1 MRILAIVTEAY
12 GGYGGIAQYNRDL
25 LTAMSASSLTE
36 AIEVL
41 PRYAR
46 DEVDGLPRKVRQS
59 EPHKSRAAM
68 ALRALELGE
77 RLKPD
82 LVFCGHLHL
91 APLAASIARR
101 HRSALICQT
110 HGVEVWSRP
119 GEVRRRGMEAAGAVL
134 CVSRDTRARVLTWI
148 DLQPERVRVV
158 PNTVG
163 AEFTPGDP
171 FPARERLGVGE
182 RKVILSV
189 SRLDAGQR
197 HKGQDRII
205 RLLPTLLAEGLDV
218 VYLIAGEGDDA
229 PRVRSIADDTGVSDR
244 VRLLGRVPQA
254 ELPELYR
261 AADVFALPST
271 GDGFGIVYLEAMAC
285 GVPAVGLDVGGAS
298 DALADGELGILASE
312 SDLAATLVQAL
323 AQRARDPSLPA
334 RVQASFGQSAFQ
346 SRVETIFAAVAAKY
360 GAPHAKAAA

>member
-1 MRILAIVTEAY
+1 MRVLAIVTEAF

-25 LTAMSASSLTE
+25 LTAVSASSLTE

-46 DEVDGLPRKVRQS
+46 DEVGALPDRVRQRA
-59 EPHKSRAAM
+59 PHTSRAAM

-91 APLAASIARR
+91 TPLAASIARR

-110 HGVEVWSRP
+110 HGLEVWSRP
-119 GEVRRRGMEAAGAVL
+119 GEVRRRGMETAAAVL
-134 CVSRDTRARVLTWI
+134 CVSRDTRARVMTWI
-148 DLQPERVRVV
+148 DVQPERVRVV

-163 AEFTPGDP
+163 AEFTPGDSS
-171 FPARERLGVGE
+171 ATRQRLGVGD

-205 RLLPTLLAEGLDV
+205 RLLPSLLAEGLDV

-229 PRVRSIADDTGVSDR
+229 PRVRSIADDTGMSDR

-254 ELPELYR
+254 ELPALYR

-285 GVPAVGLDVGGAS
+285 GVPAVGLAVGGAS

-312 SDLAATLVQAL
+312 GDLAKTLVRAL
-323 AQRARDPSLPA
+323 TQCERDPSLPA
-334 RVQASFGQSAFQ
+334 RVQARFGQSAFQ
-346 SRVETIFAAVAAKY
+346 SRIETIFTAVADKY
-360 GAPHAKAAA
+360 AAPRAKAAA

>member
-1 MRILAIVTEAY
+1 MRILAIVTEAF

-25 LTAMSASSLTE
+25 LTAMSAASLTE

-46 DEVDGLPRKVRQS
+46 DEVGALPSKVRQS
-59 EPHKSRAAM
+59 APHESRATLS
-68 ALRALELGE
+68 LRALELGE
-77 RLKPD
+77 RLRPD
-82 LVFCGHLHL
+82 VVFCGHLHL

-101 HRSALICQT
+101 HGSALICQT
-110 HGVEVWSRP
+110 HGLEVWSRP
-119 GEVRRRGMEAAGAVL
+119 GEVRRRGMETANAVL
-134 CVSRDTRARVLTWI
+134 CVSRDTRARVLTWS

-171 FPARERLGVGE
+171 SPARERLGVGD

-197 HKGQDRII
+197 HKGQDRVI
-205 RLLPTLLAEGLDV
+205 RLLPTLVAEGLDV

-229 PRVRSIADDTGVSDR
+229 RRVRSIANDIGVSDR

-261 AADVFALPST
+261 AADIFALPST

-285 GVPAVGLDVGGAS
+285 GVPAVGLAVGGAS

-312 SDLAATLVQAL
+312 DDLANTLIRAL
-323 AQRARDPSLPA
+323 TQGARDPSLPA
-334 RVQASFGQSAFQ
+334 RVQARFGQSAFQ
-346 SRVETIFAAVAAKY
+346 SRIETIFAAVAANY
-360 GAPHAKAAA
+360 AAPRAKAAA